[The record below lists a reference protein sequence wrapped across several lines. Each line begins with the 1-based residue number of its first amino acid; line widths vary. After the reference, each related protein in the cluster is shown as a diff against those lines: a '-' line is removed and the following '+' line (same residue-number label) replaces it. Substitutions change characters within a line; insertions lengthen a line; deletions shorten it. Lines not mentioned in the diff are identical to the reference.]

1 MINQRLLLIHTG
13 KVRLARNLLQN
24 VIRMWYA
31 RDVETVDC
39 FNRLIENADECK
51 NAILQGILSE
61 IR

>member
-1 MINQRLLLIHTG
+1 
-13 KVRLARNLLQN
+13 
-24 VIRMWYA
+24 MWYA
-31 RDVETVDC
+31 RDVETVNC